1 MVLFTSLFFTR
12 MVDDTYVFQMSGI
25 KNYSQKRQLLQ
36 GIKLLGG
43 RYIGGSVSNVNV
55 LSSFTQFFTLTVN

>member
-1 MVLFTSLFFTR
+1 MILFTSLFFTR
-12 MVDDTYVFQMSGI
+12 MVDDKYVFQMSGI

-55 LSSFTQFFTLTVN
+55 LSSFT

>member
-1 MVLFTSLFFTR
+1 MILFTSLFFTR

>member
-1 MVLFTSLFFTR
+1 MILFTSLFFTR
-12 MVDDTYVFQMSGI
+12 MVDDKYVFQMSGI

-36 GIKLLGG
+36 GIRRLGG

-55 LSSFTQFFTLTVN
+55 LSNFT